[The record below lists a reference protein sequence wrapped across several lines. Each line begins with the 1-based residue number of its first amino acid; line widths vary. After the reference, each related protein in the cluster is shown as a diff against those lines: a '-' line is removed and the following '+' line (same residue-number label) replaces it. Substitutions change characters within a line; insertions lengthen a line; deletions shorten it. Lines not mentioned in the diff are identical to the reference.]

1 MNGRF
6 IGSLSAGNV
15 VDGSINC
22 TMCRHILDQDP
33 TPVATALSVD
43 TRAAKEHWRKSKMNG
58 SAPVAALYL
67 TFNRMKLQ
75 PPALEPMTTSNIETS
90 RCGEIG
96 KTNHSKVKEP
106 GRNIS

>member
-1 MNGRF
+1 MNGRSV
-6 IGSLSAGNV
+6 GSLSAGNV

-22 TMCRHILDQDP
+22 TTCRHIPGQGP

-58 SAPVAALYL
+58 SAPVAALYP

-75 PPALEPMTTSNIETS
+75 SPPQEPTVTSNIGTS
-90 RCGEIG
+90 RWGETG
-96 KTNHSKVKEP
+96 KINDSKVKGP
-106 GRNIS
+106 GCSIS